1 MTIDEIMEKA
11 DYAYSRED
19 DLKKVLKLTCEAVE
33 IDPTDIRPWDLMGV
47 ALFEVGENEEA
58 LNCYEKIL
66 ELEPENEDA
75 KLKKGQMLNELG
87 NFDEASSI
95 YDELIES
102 NSSRKD
108 EAILAKLTLTLETGN
123 EKLFQETLTIC
134 NETIEK
140 EDSKLLK
147 DEIGFILS
155 MHEVMPNM
163 K

>member
-47 ALFEVGENEEA
+47 ALFEVGENEES

-123 EKLFQETLTIC
+123 EKLFRETLTIC